1 MEEPGLKRNILL
13 RKLISYLPCNFAS
26 IPILSNPDEKPSRNN
41 NKFKNK
47 SNTMIY
53 FLLNITTNQKQFPNF
68 QEPDGQNEELQ
79 NVFIISGT
87 NKESQIVSKFQ

>member
-47 SNTMIY
+47 SNTMI
-53 FLLNITTNQKQFPNF
+53 
-68 QEPDGQNEELQ
+68 
-79 NVFIISGT
+79 
-87 NKESQIVSKFQ
+87 

>member
-47 SNTMIY
+47 SNTM
-53 FLLNITTNQKQFPNF
+53 T
-68 QEPDGQNEELQ
+68 
-79 NVFIISGT
+79 
-87 NKESQIVSKFQ
+87 